1 MCFDQL
7 NSEQKYLRGINLIAA
22 TKYCQLVI
30 DEGGIELLVALTQ
43 HEAPYHRIKELA
55 AKVISKCQ
63 EQEPDNLVFANLPK
77 FLVHQPCN

>member
-1 MCFDQL
+1 MVSICNKQL
-7 NSEQKYLRGINLIAA
+7 INFILFSA

-43 HEAPYHRIKELA
+43 HEAPYYRIKELA

-77 FLVHQPCN
+77 VLVHLPCN